1 MRQLFLHVGIG
12 KAGSSAL
19 QYAFSKATEDFAAR
33 GLTYPQTPEARQ
45 RVAMNQPIGLGNA
58 AAIRK
63 AFRTHDPDT
72 AIKLTLDLVGSCNG
86 DILLSN
92 ETLFGTRP
100 KDLQALKAALTNVG
114 VGATKVLVFFRP
126 QVELFAA
133 AYVQARRSRGAEHD
147 DENSFAIRRHETGL
161 YDWLACAKKYEAV
174 FGQGTVKVCWYP
186 AVVRT
191 HGVIKEAF
199 DWLGVRVPHIEQVV
213 NPTPGYEVIE
223 VLSLAKDIKRY
234 DLFCYRFLTELQR
247 SGLRGTKV
255 ILNEQV
261 TRRIEAETRDSNAE
275 LLRHYCPELSVEREL
290 APAKSGSR
298 AIDPNL
304 LRQVTDIAAKV
315 AIEVGPSREAAERTF
330 GQAKT

>member
-1 MRQLFLHVGIG
+1 MRQLFLHIGIG

-45 RVAMNQPIGLGNA
+45 RLAMNQPIGLGNA

-72 AIKLTLDLVGSCNG
+72 AIKLTLEMVGSCDG
-86 DILLSN
+86 DVLLSN
-92 ETLFGTRP
+92 ETLFGTKP
-100 KDLQALKAALTNVG
+100 KYLIALKAALASIG
-114 VGATKVLVFFRP
+114 VTTKVLVFFRP

-174 FGQGTVKVCWYP
+174 FGPGTVKVCWYP
-186 AVVRT
+186 AVIRG

-199 DWLGVRVPHIEQVV
+199 DWLGVPVPKIEAIV

-223 VLSLAKDIKRY
+223 VLSLAKDIRRY

-275 LLRHYCPELSVEREL
+275 LLRRYCPELSVEQEL
-290 APAKSGSR
+290 APAKFGSR

-315 AIEVGPSREAAERTF
+315 AIEVGPSRQAAGRMF
-330 GQAKT
+330 GQVQV